1 MDTQD
6 IITVT
11 SVNDQLWS
19 DYAQRSV
26 KTWTCEPKVYWEDI
40 DTDSK
45 WDSWRERNADKLEA
59 DFKHT
64 WRRFSYK
71 VQHQLL
77 AYREFKDTHRYLI
90 WMDADVVE
98 LCKPTKEFYRQVL
111 PIKRPGS
118 TYLDDSDTLSYLGRG
133 DNYHPET
140 GFIIYDLQNPRL
152 TEVLFRLEEVYLSN
166 EIFTMQEWHD
176 AYVWDQVCR
185 SQQIS
190 RRNLCELPHKQG
202 EAFGRSPLK
211 QYYEH
216 LKGPRKLQLK
226 THP

>member
-1 MDTQD
+1 MDTT

-19 DYAQRSV
+19 DYAKKSIA
-26 KTWTCEPKVYWEDI
+26 TWTTPHKIYWEDI
-40 DTDSK
+40 DQDPK
-45 WDSWRERNADKLEA
+45 WDAWRASNSDKQEP
-59 DFKHT
+59 DFFHT

-77 AYREFKDTHRYLI
+77 AWREYKDTHRYLV
-90 WMDADVVE
+90 WLDADVIE
-98 LCKPTKEFYRQVL
+98 LCKPTAEFLNNVL
-111 PIKRPGS
+111 PVKRDG
-118 TYLDDSDTLSYLGRG
+118 TQWLDDSDTLSYLGRG
-133 DNYHPET
+133 DDYHPET
-140 GFIIYDLQNPRL
+140 GWICYDLHNPRL
-152 TEVLFRLEEVYLSN
+152 DQLMLRLEEVYLSN
-166 EIFTMQEWHD
+166 EIFTMKEWHD

-185 SQQIS
+185 SQQLC
-190 RRNLCELPHKQG
+190 RRNICEQPYKKG

-226 THP
+226 D